1 MNTRV
6 VLASAFLLWLSG
18 CFLFVPPLE
27 SLEGLACDPEDDCG
41 PGLTCSNQR
50 CAPVSRRN
58 GNDDGAC
65 PAQTACSTPL
75 DGNDAVAVA
84 GTCNQG
90 VCVVDRCG
98 NIDDKP
104 CPAGFGCD
112 TAVTGGSGICRSD
125 AAVPACFVEG
135 AGCRTRA
142 LTEGICR
149 ASECVDIAG
158 INFPEYAPGEPS
170 RLNLLGSTADFVADG
185 TDTYSLVAEVSAG
198 VTIRVTFTQ
207 VGGASTGFNA
217 ATILDRG
224 NWQASETPPGVSV
237 LESAGGV
244 ALAPQVAFAGA
255 GALVMDVFLNEG
267 FFVSKRIDWG
277 PLCDNFGTCTDERL
291 CTGTIC
297 EVRDCINGGVAC
309 DMTDFCDPRIGQCIP
324 NAFGDTCTE
333 QGGGCPAPL
342 QCRTSETATLC
353 VEPCAQPSDC
363 IACSRK
369 NATQCLCTQ
378 ESLCSPPP

>member
-6 VLASAFLLWLSG
+6 VLASALLLWLSG

-98 NIDDKP
+98 NVDDKP
-104 CPAGFGCD
+104 CPEGFGCD
-112 TAVTGGSGICRSD
+112 PAETGGSGTCRSD
-125 AAVPACFVEG
+125 VAVPACFVEG
-135 AGCRTRA
+135 AGCRTQA
-142 LTEGICR
+142 LTAGICR
-149 ASECVDIAG
+149 ASDCVDVAG

-185 TDTYSLVAEVSAG
+185 SDTYSLVAEVPAG
-198 VTIRVTFTQ
+198 VTIQVTFTQ
-207 VGGASTGFNA
+207 VGGDPTGFDA

-224 NWQASETPPGVSV
+224 NWQASETAPGVSA
-237 LESAGGV
+237 LHSASGV
-244 ALAPQVAFAGA
+244 ALAPQVTFAGA

-277 PLCDNFGTCTDERL
+277 PLCDNVGSCTDERL
-291 CTGTIC
+291 CTGRIC
-297 EVRDCINGGVAC
+297 KVRDCTNGGVAC
-309 DMTDFCDPRIGQCIP
+309 ETTDFCDLRSGQCVR
-324 NAFGDTCTE
+324 NTFGDACTE
-333 QGGGCPAPL
+333 VGGECPSPL
-342 QCRTSETATLC
+342 RCQASPSGAVCG
-353 VEPCAQPSDC
+353 EPCGQLADC
-363 IACSRK
+363 IACSRRS
-369 NATQCLCTQ
+369 AAECTCTD
-378 ESLCSPPP
+378 EYFCSPPT